1 MSQTKNISLDLFQ
14 LKYKERLFS
23 FELPNDQV
31 KFTALPSHVL
41 EVQEGQFPIVI
52 VEDDV
57 PVGFFILHSTSRV
70 KEYSNNPNAMLLTA
84 FSIDYSKQGRGYAK
98 KGLLLLKKYIQ
109 NQFPSC
115 DEIVLGVNH
124 QNVPAQNLYARVGFQ
139 DTGRR
144 VIGSLGE
151 QFVMTLHI

>member
-84 FSIDYSKQGRGYAK
+84 FSIDYSKQRRGYAK

>member
-57 PVGFFILHSTSRV
+57 PVGFFIFHSTSRV
-70 KEYSNNPNAMLLTA
+70 K
-84 FSIDYSKQGRGYAK
+84 D
-98 KGLLLLKKYIQ
+98 IQ
-109 NQFPSC
+109 ITPILC
-115 DEIVLGVNH
+115 
-124 QNVPAQNLYARVGFQ
+124 Y
-139 DTGRR
+139 
-144 VIGSLGE
+144 
-151 QFVMTLHI
+151 

>member
-1 MSQTKNISLDLFQ
+1 MGQTKNISLDLFQ
-14 LKYKERLFS
+14 LKYKESLLS

-98 KGLLLLKKYIQ
+98 QGLLLLSKYIQ
-109 NQFPSC
+109 KQFPSC

-124 QNVPAQNLYARVGFQ
+124 QNVPAQNLYIRVGFQ

-151 QFVMTLHI
+151 QFVMTLPI

>member
-98 KGLLLLKKYIQ
+98 QGLLLLKKYIQ

>member
-70 KEYSNNPNAMLLTA
+70 KEYSNNRNAMLLTA

-98 KGLLLLKKYIQ
+98 QGLLLLKKYIQ

>member
-1 MSQTKNISLDLFQ
+1 MGQTKNISLDLFQ
-14 LKYKERLFS
+14 LKYKESLLS

-70 KEYSNNPNAMLLTA
+70 KQYSNNPNAMLLTA

-98 KGLLLLKKYIQ
+98 QGLFLLSKYIQ
-109 NQFPSC
+109 KQFPRC

-124 QNVPAQNLYARVGFQ
+124 QNVPAQNLYIRVGFQ

-151 QFVMTLHI
+151 QFVLTLPI